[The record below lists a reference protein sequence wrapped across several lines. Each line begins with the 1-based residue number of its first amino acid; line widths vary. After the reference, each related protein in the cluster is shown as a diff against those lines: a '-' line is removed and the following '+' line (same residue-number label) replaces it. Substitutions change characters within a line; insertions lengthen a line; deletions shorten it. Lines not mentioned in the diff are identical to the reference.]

1 METDAMALKFRSP
14 LDAIIG
20 LTESVTKE
28 WTKQRKA
35 EERDANARSN
45 RIDRLIRAHRVTTRD
60 AAFQVMEDAYL
71 KASTNGARPVN
82 PRQIYYAAR
91 RQILLAT
98 GQDQLNSSYFLQ
110 VLLRDYMED
119 YDCSTWDVIWD
130 ARGHF
135 AEPHTGVV
143 IPIGTLEVRQYLG
156 DRPKLGPAVEIGS
169 TERFPTSGPENRFKT
184 VLFIEKEGFDP
195 ILEAARIADRFDVG
209 IMSTKGMSVSAS
221 RQLLDRLVSRG
232 VTKILVLHDFDVSG
246 FSIFGTLGTDSSV
259 YRYTNKVPIFDL
271 GLRLADVEAMDL
283 LGEPYATNK
292 DWRAVSNTLRRH
304 GATPQEISF
313 LADQRVEL
321 NAMTSDEFIA
331 FIERGFAEH
340 GVTKV
345 VPDVGTIETH
355 ARRLIEQKLACK
367 ALAEVQGRITRQAAA
382 TALPVGL
389 KVQLQSYLERHPEHA
404 WDEALAQIIGDQ
416 NGRDDMG

>member
-1 METDAMALKFRSP
+1 MAAKFGSP
-14 LDAIIG
+14 LDAVIG
-20 LTESVTKE
+20 LTELVTKE

-35 EERDANARSN
+35 EERDANART
-45 RIDRLIRAHRVTTRD
+45 RRLHRLTRVDRMTIRH
-60 AAFQVMEDAYL
+60 AAFQVMEGAYL
-71 KASTNGARPVN
+71 QASTNGKHPVN

-91 RQILLAT
+91 REILLAT
-98 GQDQLNSSYFLQ
+98 GRDVLQSGYFLQ
-110 VLLRDYMED
+110 TLLRDYMEEFN
-119 YDCSTWDVIWD
+119 CSAWDVIWD

-135 AEPHTGVV
+135 TEPHTGRV

-156 DRPKLGPAVEIGS
+156 DRPKFGPAVEIRS
-169 TERFPTSGPENRFKT
+169 SEHYPTRGPENRFKT

-195 ILEAARIADRFDVG
+195 ILEAAQIAERFDVA

-232 VTKILVLHDFDVSG
+232 VTKVLVLHDFDVSG

-283 LGEPYATNK
+283 LAEPYATNK
-292 DWRAVSNTLRRH
+292 DWQAVSKTLQRH
-304 GATPQEISF
+304 GATPQEIAF

-340 GVTKV
+340 GITKV
-345 VPDVGTIETH
+345 IPSDDIIEEH
-355 ARRLIEQKLACK
+355 ARRLIEQRLARE
-367 ALAEVQGRITRQAAA
+367 ALAEIRDQIIREAAA
-382 TALPVGL
+382 TALPVGI
-389 KVQLQSYLERHPEHA
+389 KVQLQSYLERHPGLA
-404 WDEALAQIIGDQ
+404 WDEALAQIIGDE
-416 NGRDDMG
+416 NGRDVMV